1 MYNKLK
7 MSNLEDDGD
16 YFMCLESGEDNDF
29 ELQLEMPRR
38 KMKIT

>member
-1 MYNKLK
+1 
-7 MSNLEDDGD
+7 MSNLEGDGD
-16 YFMCLESGEDNDF
+16 YFMCLESSEEEYF